1 MKNSTHPRTINKQ
14 SIKLHTQQHKIEIQ
28 ICKQLTHTHNIHIL
42 NSSLDDT
49 DDDENDDT
57 SGGSRCKA

>member
-1 MKNSTHPRTINKQ
+1 MKDSTHTRTINKQ

-28 ICKQLTHTHNIHIL
+28 ICKQLTHNIHIL